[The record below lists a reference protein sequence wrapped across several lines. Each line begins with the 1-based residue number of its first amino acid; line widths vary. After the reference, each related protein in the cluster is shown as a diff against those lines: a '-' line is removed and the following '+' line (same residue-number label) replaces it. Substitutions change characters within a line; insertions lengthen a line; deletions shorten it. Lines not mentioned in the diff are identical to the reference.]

1 MGFVDFWRMPAREAD
16 RFLAA
21 YLTERDA
28 RLDWFAWQSA
38 MRPDGSREGLV
49 ATWAWIVSW
58 WLQGGEEAEGP
69 PYPIWHPTRS
79 DPRHGGVG
87 TGPAL
92 LMSDAAGYVWADHVL
107 AAVPSAA
114 WRRCDADGLIRNHPV
129 LQAPGG
135 EPLCPFE
142 LAYSCMLALKDDVP
156 ERAGK
161 PAGRDPEA
169 LALWADGWIARARAA
184 AGGGEVGV
192 QAFSAEA
199 PSST

>member
-1 MGFVDFWRMPAREAD
+1 VAFVDFWRMPAAEAERFFERYLAERE
-16 RFLAA
+16 
-21 YLTERDA
+21 A
-28 RLDWFAWQSA
+28 RLDWFAWQSG
-38 MRPDGSREGLV
+38 MRPDGSRDGLV

-58 WLQGGEEAEGP
+58 WQQGGEEAEGP

-79 DPRHGGVG
+79 DPRYGGVG

-92 LMSDAAGYVWADHVL
+92 LMCDAAGHVWADHVL

-114 WRRCDADGLIRNHPV
+114 WRRCDDDGLLRNHPV
-129 LQAPGG
+129 LQVARS

-142 LAYSCMLALKDDVP
+142 LVYGRMLALR
-156 ERAGK
+156 EGK
-161 PAGRDPEA
+161 PSGSDPEA
-169 LALWADGWIARARAA
+169 LALVADGWISRARAC
-184 AGGGEVGV
+184 EVGA